1 MPCILRILNSYY
13 IGATRRRKKKGGFQS
28 EPDVEAFPLCDFI
41 SVQCKALAFVTGEQS
56 TMSSLIRTG
65 ISLEQDLLDKFDQL
79 IKQKGYG
86 SRSEAIR
93 DLVRDHFVEEDVA
106 SNKAV
111 VATLT
116 LIYDHH
122 QPNLSE
128 QLVAAQ
134 HDYKGQVLA
143 TTHVHLDHHNCL
155 EVIILKGRGGD
166 AKKFADK
173 LLSLKGVKHGKLV
186 LTNTGGGQE

>member
-1 MPCILRILNSYY
+1 LEI
-13 IGATRRRKKKGGFQS
+13 
-28 EPDVEAFPLCDFI
+28 
-41 SVQCKALAFVTGEQS
+41 VTGEQS
-56 TMSSLIRTG
+56 HMSSLIRTG
-65 ISLEQDLLDKFDQL
+65 ISLEQDLLERFDRVVQ
-79 IKQKGYG
+79 QKGYG

-106 SNKAV
+106 SNKVV

-122 QPNLSE
+122 QPKLPE
-128 QLVAAQ
+128 QLIGAQ

-155 EVIILKGRGGD
+155 EVIILKGRGVD
-166 AKKFADK
+166 AKAFADK

-186 LTNTGGGQE
+186 LTNAGTSR